1 MPFYHLLAFGVLGG
15 QDINCMILISA
26 ALRGIVMKHV
36 SSGKMMKYIALE
48 GPNNTRIKFLE
59 YARPMK
65 IHFGL

>member
-1 MPFYHLLAFGVLGG
+1 
-15 QDINCMILISA
+15 MILISA